1 VVTRYSTL
9 PNLRQVDVTSRA
21 SRCVET
27 HRAED
32 AIIIGKIAF
41 AATVS
46 AALLLGNHAIAASS
60 SYDGLWHVSI
70 VTNKGECNSSY
81 HYPIRIANGALSNA
95 DATGLAISGRVHD
108 GGQVAVVVMSNK
120 GRATGHGHLSGRS
133 GAGRWH
139 GEKCSGSWT
148 AQRGSTGRIT
158 PY

>member
-1 VVTRYSTL
+1 VR
-9 PNLRQVDVTSRA
+9 
-21 SRCVET
+21 RCPI
-27 HRAED
+27 RAED
-32 AIIIGKIAF
+32 VIIIRKLTFI
-41 AATVS
+41 ATVIV
-46 AALLLGNHAIAASS
+46 ALGLGNHAIAASS

-108 GGQVAVVVMSNK
+108 SGQVAVVVISDK
-120 GRATGHGHLSGRS
+120 GRATGQGHLSGRS

-139 GEKCSGSWT
+139 GEKCSGSWS
-148 AQRGSTGRIT
+148 AQRGSTGRIA

>member
-1 VVTRYSTL
+1 MSHSEH
-9 PNLRQVDVTSRA
+9 QVR
-21 SRCVET
+21 RCPI
-27 HRAED
+27 RAED
-32 AIIIGKIAF
+32 VIIIRKLTFI
-41 AATVS
+41 ATVIV
-46 AALLLGNHAIAASS
+46 ALGLGNHAIAASS

-108 GGQVAVVVMSNK
+108 SGQVAVVVVSDK
-120 GRATGHGHLSGRS
+120 GRATGQGHLSGRS

-148 AQRGSTGRIT
+148 AQRGSTGRIA

>member
-1 VVTRYSTL
+1 V
-9 PNLRQVDVTSRA
+9 SRGLN
-21 SRCVET
+21 S
-27 HRAED
+27 HRGQE
-32 AIIIGKIAF
+32 AIIIRRISF
-41 AATVS
+41 V
-46 AALLLGNHAIAASS
+46 AALSAVLSIGNHAIAASS

-81 HYPIRIANGALSNA
+81 HYPVRIANGALSNA
-95 DATGLAISGRVHD
+95 DATGFAISGRVHD
-108 GGQVAVVVMSNK
+108 GGQVSVTVVSNK

-133 GAGRWH
+133 GNGRWH

>member
-1 VVTRYSTL
+1 MR
-9 PNLRQVDVTSRA
+9 
-21 SRCVET
+21 RCPI
-27 HRAED
+27 RAED
-32 AIIIGKIAF
+32 VIIIRKLTFI
-41 AATVS
+41 ATVIV
-46 AALLLGNHAIAASS
+46 ALGLGNHAIAASS

-108 GGQVAVVVMSNK
+108 SGQVAVVVVSDK
-120 GRATGHGHLSGRS
+120 GRATGQGHLSGRS

-148 AQRGSTGRIT
+148 AQRGSTGRIA

>member
-1 VVTRYSTL
+1 MSHSEH
-9 PNLRQVDVTSRA
+9 QVR
-21 SRCVET
+21 RCPI
-27 HRAED
+27 RAED
-32 AIIIGKIAF
+32 VIIIRKLTFI
-41 AATVS
+41 ATVIV
-46 AALLLGNHAIAASS
+46 ALGLGNHAIAASS

-108 GGQVAVVVMSNK
+108 SGQVAVVVVSDK
-120 GRATGHGHLSGRS
+120 GRATGQGHLSGRS

-139 GEKCSGSWT
+139 GEKCSGSWS
-148 AQRGSTGRIT
+148 AQRGSTGRIA

>member
-1 VVTRYSTL
+1 MSHSEH
-9 PNLRQVDVTSRA
+9 QVR
-21 SRCVET
+21 RCPI
-27 HRAED
+27 RAED
-32 AIIIGKIAF
+32 VIIIRKLTFI
-41 AATVS
+41 ATVIV
-46 AALLLGNHAIAASS
+46 ALGLGNHAIAASS

-108 GGQVAVVVMSNK
+108 SGQVAVVVISDK
-120 GRATGHGHLSGRS
+120 GRATGQGHLSGRS

-139 GEKCSGSWT
+139 GEKCSGSWS
-148 AQRGSTGRIT
+148 AQRGSTGRIA

>member
-1 VVTRYSTL
+1 MR
-9 PNLRQVDVTSRA
+9 
-21 SRCVET
+21 RCPI
-27 HRAED
+27 RAED
-32 AIIIGKIAF
+32 VIIIRKLTFI
-41 AATVS
+41 ATVIV
-46 AALLLGNHAIAASS
+46 ALGLGNHAIAASS

-108 GGQVAVVVMSNK
+108 SGQVAVVVVSDK
-120 GRATGHGHLSGRS
+120 GRATGQGHLSGRS

-139 GEKCSGSWT
+139 GEKCSGSWS
-148 AQRGSTGRIT
+148 AQRGSTGRIA